1 MNESLP
7 PPIPSGTPQ
16 RKTGDQPGTPPSG
29 RGPDATYN
37 LLADKIG
44 GVPNVRK
51 KDNLCQAITVGVFLI
66 VGVIVGWFA
75 GEWPEGVLLGALG
88 GLVAGTLISG
98 MVIMVLGL
106 RRKS

>member
-7 PPIPSGTPQ
+7 PRLPPGTPQ
-16 RKTGDQPGTPPSG
+16 RNAGDQQSATPSS

-51 KDNLCQAITVGVFLI
+51 KENVYQAITVGVFLI
-66 VGVIVGWFA
+66 IGVIVGWFA
-75 GEWPEGVLLGALG
+75 GEWPEGVLFGALG

-98 MVIMVLGL
+98 VVIMVLGL